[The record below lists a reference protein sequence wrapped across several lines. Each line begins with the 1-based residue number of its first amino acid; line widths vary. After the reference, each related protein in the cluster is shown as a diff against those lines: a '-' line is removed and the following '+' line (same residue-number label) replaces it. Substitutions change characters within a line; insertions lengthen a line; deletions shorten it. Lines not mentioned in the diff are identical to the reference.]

1 MSDQQPK
8 TQDQAELSDQK
19 RAWIEPEVVKMA
31 AGDAEIG
38 DTVQNDGLGFS

>member
-1 MSDQQPK
+1 VSDQQPK

-38 DTVQNDGLGFS
+38 DSTQNDGPGLS